1 MATSNFHNVNASHIF
16 ACSLENEWDYE
27 DLKDNLFYEFKNVKG
42 FSDYTKSDPNELRSY
57 PSHSICSVERSF
69 NYKDFSLDV
78 VVTTVIRS
86 AYYDGCNLDW
96 HVWYGINGDGCEL
109 DEIETCLAY
118 DTDLSRSQ
126 RKAYSLLAEKKAE
139 VLLNEIVT
147 DVEKVFEMYSE
158 KLGVTARFSNG
169 ETMYHKVA

>member
-1 MATSNFHNVNASHIF
+1 MATSNFHNVNASHIY

-69 NYKDFSLDV
+69 NFKDFSLDV
-78 VVTTVIRS
+78 VVTPVIRS

-96 HVWYGINGDGCEL
+96 HVWYGINGDSYEI
-109 DEIETCLAY
+109 DEFENGIGYNTALP
-118 DTDLSRSQ
+118 TSQ
-126 RKAYSLLAEKKAE
+126 IKAYALLAEKKAE
-139 VLLNEIVT
+139 KITNEIVEE
-147 DVEKVFEMYSE
+147 VEKVFGNYTD
-158 KLGVTARFSNG
+158 KYGVTARFSNG
-169 ETMYHKVA
+169 ETIYHKVA